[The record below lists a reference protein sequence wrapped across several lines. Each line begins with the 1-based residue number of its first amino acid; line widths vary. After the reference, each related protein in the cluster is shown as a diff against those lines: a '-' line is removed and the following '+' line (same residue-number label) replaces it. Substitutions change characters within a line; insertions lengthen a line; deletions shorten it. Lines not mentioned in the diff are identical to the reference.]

1 MTRMA
6 GEALWR
12 CGSHVIP
19 LRQRTLV
26 MGIVNVTPDSFSDG
40 GSYASVDDAV
50 KHAIQ
55 MVADGADLLDVGG
68 ESTRPGS
75 EAVPADEEQHRIVP
89 VIQRITLDLPDTPV
103 SVDTRKADVALAA
116 LDAGATIVNDISAGG
131 DPAMFDVVRD
141 SGAGM
146 ILMHMKGEPKTMQ
159 EDPTYYDVVAEVRGF
174 LGERVESAIAAGID
188 REQLCVDP
196 GIGFGKNL
204 QHNLELLHDIG
215 AFHHL
220 GVPVLV
226 GPSRKRFIGTLTGAE
241 VDDRIEGTAG
251 AVAWCAARG
260 VDIVRVHDVKE
271 MTRIV
276 RVVDAIARASSA
288 G

>member
-1 MTRMA
+1 MA

-12 CGSHVIP
+12 CGSHIIP

-55 MVADGADLLDVGG
+55 MVADGADLLDIGG

-75 EAVPADEEQHRIVP
+75 EAVPADEEQRRVVP
-89 VIQRITLDLPDTPV
+89 VIQRITSELPDTPV
-103 SVDTRKADVALAA
+103 SVDTRKAEVARAA
-116 LDAGATIVNDISAGG
+116 LDAGATVVNDISAGA
-131 DPAMFDVVRD
+131 DPAMFGVVCD

-174 LGERVESAIAAGID
+174 LGDRVEAAVAAGID
-188 REQLCVDP
+188 RERLCVDP

-204 QHNLELLHDIG
+204 QHNLALLHDIS

-220 GVPVLV
+220 DVAVLV
-226 GPSRKRFIGTLTGAE
+226 GPSRKGFIGSLTGTE

-251 AVAWCAARG
+251 AVAWCAASG
-260 VDIVRVHDVKE
+260 VDVVRVHDVKE
-271 MTRIV
+271 MTRVV
-276 RVVDAIARASSA
+276 RVVDAIARTSSD